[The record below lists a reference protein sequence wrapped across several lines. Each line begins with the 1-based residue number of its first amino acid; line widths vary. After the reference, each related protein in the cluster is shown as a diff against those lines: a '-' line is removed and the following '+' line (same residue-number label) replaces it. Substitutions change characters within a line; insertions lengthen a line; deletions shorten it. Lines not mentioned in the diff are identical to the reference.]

1 MSAATSRRIAA
12 IAVDSSDYSE
22 QAFDW
27 FKEHVYHEGDQL
39 VLIHSHELPLPAM
52 PQTIDTEGWK
62 REVEKHDQII
72 KDLEKRYKRKCK
84 DLKLDVKIV
93 VEVGPPGQEI
103 CKVAKQEGATF
114 IVMGSRGAG
123 TLRRTILGSV
133 SDYVI
138 NHSRIPVIVVPR
150 E

>member
-1 MSAATSRRIAA
+1 MGFDSLKVSNLTNVYTSYELLFF
-12 IAVDSSDYSE
+12 S
-22 QAFDW
+22 F
-27 FKEHVYHEGDQL
+27 QL
-39 VLIHSHELPLPAM
+39 E
-52 PQTIDTEGWK
+52 
-62 REVEKHDQII
+62 
-72 KDLEKRYKRKCK
+72 
-84 DLKLDVKIV
+84 VKIV
-93 VEVGPPGQEI
+93 VEAGPPGQEI